1 MTIKVSERDPDGRY
15 SLIKMSHLANS
26 GPALHVHPNSPEAYY
41 VLEGEYVIHFGEN
54 IRNAYAGDFVFI
66 PKDIPHKYRSGP
78 SGGKLIVSAPAG

>member
-54 IRNAYAGDFVFI
+54 IRNVFI